1 MPEHPGTPRKP
12 GTPPRKP
19 ETPPRKPG
27 TPQNLIVKTCK
38 MLRIPLRIET
48 KKPPGADEEAE
59 NSKRLDML
67 SLFEASVVFPPRFLL
82 KFVSHFKRCFWGVGR
97 GEGVRAS

>member
-1 MPEHPGTPRKP
+1 MDKAFFQACGISRNTEHRNIPEHPGTPPRKP

-19 ETPPRKPG
+19 GTPPRKPG
-27 TPQNLIVKTCK
+27 TPHNLFVKTCK

-48 KKPPGADEEAE
+48 KKLPGADEEAE

-67 SLFEASVVFPPRFLL
+67 S
-82 KFVSHFKRCFWGVGR
+82 
-97 GEGVRAS
+97 